1 MRKFLRSNPQVAV
14 LIVICLVLGIGAFV
28 AVVVAALENG
38 GGLPTGEPTGAIAAL
53 GLAIR

>member
-1 MRKFLRSNPQVAV
+1 M

-53 GLAIR
+53 GLAVR